1 MERGPEQGLGRLVL
15 KALAITSALTFLA
28 IMMVNACL
36 APPRPAPV
44 YAAPT
49 KAAPVLPPG
58 ELHDTAAPAPTQAP
72 PAEPEPV
79 YAPAT
84 KSMTVLRPRPLTQA
98 PPQQAPQQAPAP
110 QQQGAR

>member
-36 APPRPAPV
+36 APPRTTPV

-49 KAAPVLPPG
+49 KASPVLSPV
-58 ELHDTAAPAPTQAP
+58 ELRDNAASAVQAP
-72 PAEPEPV
+72 PAEPDPV

-84 KSMTVLRPRPLTQA
+84 KSMTVMRPRPLMQA

-110 QQQGAR
+110 QQQQGAR